1 MKKSKSKPKVKE
13 KKKEDNI
20 IKFDYM
26 KTNKNNF
33 LVRDKYSKAIINT
46 NIAEVNQYY
55 NKLEDKKRIS
65 SLEMEVQY
73 LKKQLDDIKNLLF
86 SRN

>member
-1 MKKSKSKPKVKE
+1 
-13 KKKEDNI
+13 
-20 IKFDYM
+20 M

>member
-1 MKKSKSKPKVKE
+1 
-13 KKKEDNI
+13 
-20 IKFDYM
+20 M

-86 SRN
+86 SRNWDQ